1 MGIGDDAATRQLW
14 WEDVP
19 LNRARVPSKGGFA
32 ETSGGAATEREDDY
46 SIPECRMQRCGVDIA
61 LPRGRS
67 NRFMQK
73 RRALPRLL
81 RAPLSSGS

>member
-1 MGIGDDAATRQLW
+1 MC
-14 WEDVP
+14 
-19 LNRARVPSKGGFA
+19 RARVGSPRRLVVLPL
-32 ETSGGAATEREDDY
+32 EREDDY
-46 SIPECRMQRCGVDIA
+46 SIPDCRMQRCGVDIA

-81 RAPLSSGS
+81 RAPRLAIRDSRSMLASGDGCN